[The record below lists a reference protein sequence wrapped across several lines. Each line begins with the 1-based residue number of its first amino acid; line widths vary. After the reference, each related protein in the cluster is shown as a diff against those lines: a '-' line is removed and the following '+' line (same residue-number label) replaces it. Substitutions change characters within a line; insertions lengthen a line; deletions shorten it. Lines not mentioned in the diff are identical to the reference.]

1 MNTPDLA
8 YTHWR
13 LHREADG
20 LAWLALARADAA
32 ANSLSAEVM
41 AELAAVLDALQAQ
54 PPKGLVILSGKEN
67 GFIVG
72 ADINEFGALQ
82 TPQQARELVARGWQ
96 LFNRLAATPYP
107 TLARRLPA
115 LIGAPAALDM
125 MLTGRRVDARRAA
138 T

>member
-1 MNTPDLA
+1 GARHAARHGRHLHRRRPGRSHAGRKPRGARMNTPDLA

-41 AELAAVLDALQAQ
+41 AEFAAVLDALQAQ

-82 TPQQARELVARGWQ
+82 TPQQARELV
-96 LFNRLAATPYP
+96 
-107 TLARRLPA
+107 
-115 LIGAPAALDM
+115 
-125 MLTGRRVDARRAA
+125 
-138 T
+138 

>member
-96 LFNRLAATPYP
+96 LFNRLAATTP
-107 TLARRLPA
+107 TPRWGCRKPCWAFSPAGAACGACRR
-115 LIGAPAALDM
+115 
-125 MLTGRRVDARRAA
+125 
-138 T
+138 